1 MANEIEKVNTIAIAD
16 IEKIMGKTDDNIEKL
31 SGFEFTGVTFPA
43 WAGTRG
49 VVAGG
54 TQTAHA
60 DLDVIQYKTVGTT
73 ANTVDF
79 GDLQTSRSQH
89 MCAGSN
95 QTIGIWGSGMGRPG
109 GTQTYGVTD
118 TDYITIASTGNGTD
132 FADVDQAGAYG
143 IKNGCSNG
151 TLLFSVGGYEGTAG
165 NLDRMEYFTIASASA
180 GTDAGNLSSV
190 KLTMAGTNGD
200 SRYIIIG
207 GFDGSAAVN
216 EIEYNDFSTSA
227 NVSDFGN
234 LTGTSLDCSSA
245 NSTVR
250 AVFVVPSASGGDN
263 TMEYVTVAST
273 GNSINFGD
281 LATGR
286 DSVAGTSDGTTG
298 EFSGGND
305 GSTTDEID
313 IITIASTGNGTDVG
327 NLIQGNEDPGATS
340 GS

>member
-1 MANEIEKVNTIAIAD
+1 MANAVEKLNTIAIAD
-16 IEKIMGKTDDNIEKL
+16 IEKVNTLSDDDIEDL
-31 SGFEFTGVTFPA
+31 NTLEFAGVTFPA

-54 TQTAHA
+54 TITAHG
-60 DLDVIQYKTVGTT
+60 DLDVIQYKTVGAT

-95 QTIGIWGSGMGRPG
+95 QTRGIWGSGMGRVG
-109 GTQTYGVTD
+109 GSQVYGVTD
-118 TDYITIASTGNGTD
+118 TDYITIASTGDGTD
-132 FADVDQAGAYG
+132 FGDVDQAGAYG
-143 IKNGCSNG
+143 IKNECSNG

-165 NLDRMEYFTIASASA
+165 NLDRMEYFTIASTGN
-180 GTDAGNLSSV
+180 GTDAGNISSV
-190 KLTMAGTNGD
+190 KLSMGGTNGD

-207 GFDGSAAVN
+207 GYDGDAQVN

-234 LTGTSLDCSSA
+234 LSAGSLDCSSA

-250 AVFVVPSASGGDN
+250 AVFMVPGASGGEN
-263 TMEYVTVAST
+263 TLEYVTVGST

-281 LATGR
+281 LATAR
-286 DSVAGTSDGTTG
+286 DAASGTSDGTTG
-298 EFSGGND
+298 EFSGGSN
-305 GSTTDEID
+305 SSDEID
-313 IITIASTGNGTDVG
+313 IITIASTGNATDVG
-327 NLIQGNEDPGATS
+327 DLLQGNEDPGATS